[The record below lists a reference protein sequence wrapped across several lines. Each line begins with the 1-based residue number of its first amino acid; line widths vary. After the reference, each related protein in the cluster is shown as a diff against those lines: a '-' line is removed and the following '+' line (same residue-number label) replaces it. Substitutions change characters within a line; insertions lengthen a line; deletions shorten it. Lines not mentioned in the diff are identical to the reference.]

1 MENQERYSRLNNVG
15 DPCIPQVPSKNRI
28 PDAGINDSVT
38 DVLNLEVLIELEKTL
53 RPILERIQAPA
64 SEPP

>member
-1 MENQERYSRLNNVG
+1 MEKQDRNPCANDVG
-15 DPCIPQVPSKNRI
+15 DPCIPQVPSKNRL

>member
-1 MENQERYSRLNNVG
+1 MEKQERDPRFNDVG
-15 DPCIPQVPSKNRI
+15 DPCIPQDSSEKRLPH
-28 PDAGINDSVT
+28 AGINDTATV
-38 DVLNLEVLIELEKTL
+38 VLNFEVLIELEKIL